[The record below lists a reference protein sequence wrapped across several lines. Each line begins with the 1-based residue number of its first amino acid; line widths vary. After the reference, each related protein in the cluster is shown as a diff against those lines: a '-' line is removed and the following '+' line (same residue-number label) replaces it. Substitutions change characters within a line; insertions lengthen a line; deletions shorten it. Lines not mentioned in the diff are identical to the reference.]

1 MLTAQN
7 RAVLKGIATNLKDLV
22 FVGKEGVTDNVITQV
37 NDNLF
42 AHELIKIKV
51 QRSVNDEIKQ
61 IANTL
66 AEKCDAD
73 VVSII
78 GSKILL
84 CKKVLYLNSRKI
96 IQ

>member
-7 RAVLKGIATNLKDLV
+7 RALLKSIATNLKDLV
-22 FVGKEGVTDNVITQV
+22 FVGKEGVTDNVIAQI

-51 QRSVNDEIKQ
+51 QKSVVDDIKDIADEI
-61 IANTL
+61 
-66 AEKCDAD
+66 AEKCDAE
-73 VVSII
+73 VVSVI

-84 CKKVLYLNSRKI
+84 YKLTSKPKFKHLL
-96 IQ
+96 

>member
-66 AEKCDAD
+66 AEKCEAE

-84 CKKVLYLNSRKI
+84 YKYTSKPKFNHLI
-96 IQ
+96 

>member
-7 RAVLKGIATNLKDLV
+7 RALLKSIATNLKDLV
-22 FVGKEGVTDNVITQV
+22 FVGKEGVTDNVIAQI

-51 QRSVNDEIKQ
+51 QKSVVDDIKDIASEI
-61 IANTL
+61 
-66 AEKCDAD
+66 AEKCDAE
-73 VVSII
+73 VVSVI

-84 CKKVLYLNSRKI
+84 YKLTSKPKFKHLL
-96 IQ
+96 

>member
-1 MLTAQN
+1 MKRSL
-7 RAVLKGIATNLKDLV
+7 L
-22 FVGKEGVTDNVITQV
+22 VIT
-37 NDNLF
+37 LCIF
-42 AHELIKIKV
+42 AGFSFAQKKAVKDAKSAMKNVDEARELIKIKV

-66 AEKCDAD
+66 AEKCDAE

-84 CKKVLYLNSRKI
+84 YKYTSKPKFNHLI
-96 IQ
+96 

>member
-66 AEKCDAD
+66 AE
-73 VVSII
+73 
-78 GSKILL
+78 
-84 CKKVLYLNSRKI
+84 
-96 IQ
+96 

>member
-7 RAVLKGIATNLKDLV
+7 RAVLKSIATNLKDLV
-22 FVGKEGVTDNVITQV
+22 FVGKEGVTDNVINQV

-42 AHELIKIKV
+42 AHELIKVKV
-51 QRSVNDEIKQ
+51 QRSVLDEIKQ
-61 IANTL
+61 IADTL

-84 CKKVLYLNSRKI
+84 YKFTTKPKFNHLI
-96 IQ
+96 

>member
-7 RAVLKGIATNLKDLV
+7 RALLKSIATNLKDLV
-22 FVGKEGVTDNVITQV
+22 FVGKEGVTDNVITQI

-51 QRSVNDEIKQ
+51 QKSVVDDIKDIAGEI
-61 IANTL
+61 
-66 AEKCDAD
+66 AEKCDAE
-73 VVSII
+73 VVSVI

-84 CKKVLYLNSRKI
+84 YKYTTKQKFKHLL
-96 IQ
+96 